1 MAKIPPA
8 VDSDSDDVAWAL
20 QTAATLVDRGEAQDA
35 LVWLRR
41 AAQAAAEVDD
51 ARSLELARA
60 AADYAETLAPTTE
73 VERLSIDV
81 DVDMATMRS
90 SYVTSSSEADP
101 DDEVVTSAPPLALL
115 DRLRALRAD
124 SADSKDTEVEP
135 PPVPAIAEPTLSSEA
150 DVQGATEAP
159 RATPPA
165 VPLPPMPPPPVYG
178 PGHGVAGAASTTL
191 DLDPTEPAEDVSAL
205 VLSGA
210 VEPSDESLIEL
221 EPVSLDPAS
230 LANPVAPKAPAP
242 PKLRPPPP
250 PVPSPAHVPPAGT
263 PELAAPT
270 APEPPVPPA
279 QEFVV
284 PPPPPAVERGLRHRS
299 PSRLPKPGTKP
310 PPLRFDEPLVPE
322 DDSLT
327 LSPPARTVRLPTP
340 LPPHAEVSR
349 KSAIDLSGADAFA
362 DMPDDTRVEFE
373 RQAELHELHTD
384 EEVSGFALAWVE
396 SGELAVMSLV
406 SDIPAVVLAPGHVLR
421 SRGTVDERVPLRLV
435 CSSDTAR
442 VATWSED
449 AVAVSFEALPWV
461 EEDLRAEADR
471 THALIGVT
479 LGPLGEAFGPALL
492 EEITSRLQPK
502 HFIEGETVVSAGEG
516 LPGLLI
522 LGVGVLDVVNAEG
535 GVASSLDVGTILF
548 PGSLLSMDGAPATV
562 RAGRG
567 GAVVLM
573 VERAAAQEMIMTFPP
588 LLEQLTRG

>member
-35 LVWLRR
+35 LTWLRR
-41 AAQAAAEVDD
+41 AAQAAADVDD

-60 AADYAETLAPTTE
+60 AADFAESLAPTI
-73 VERLSIDV
+73 VLERLSVDV

-90 SYVTSSSEADP
+90 SYVSSSSEADP
-101 DDEVVTSAPPLALL
+101 QDEVVTSAPPLALL
-115 DRLRALRAD
+115 DRLRNMRAD
-124 SADSKDTEVEP
+124 AADSPGADVL
-135 PPVPAIAEPTLSSEA
+135 PPVPAIVEPTLSSEA
-150 DVQGATEAP
+150 DVQGAAEAP
-159 RATPPA
+159 RAKPPA
-165 VPLPPMPPPPVYG
+165 VPLPPVPHPPVH
-178 PGHGVAGAASTTL
+178 PEPIAGAASTTL
-191 DLDPTEPAEDVSAL
+191 DLEPTEPAEDVSAL

-210 VEPSDESLIEL
+210 VEPSDDSLIEL

-230 LANPVAPKAPAP
+230 LARPAAPKAPPP

-250 PVPSPAHVPPAGT
+250 PVAAPVPSPS
-263 PELAAPT
+263 EAAPT
-270 APEPPVPPA
+270 VPEPPVPPA
-279 QEFVV
+279 HEFVV
-284 PPPPPAVERGLRHRS
+284 PPPAPPAVERGLRRRV

-327 LSPPARTVRLPTP
+327 LSPPRPVRPPTP
-340 LPPHAEVSR
+340 MPPPLVETPDER
-349 KSAIDLSGADAFA
+349 KLDLSHADAFA
-362 DMPDDTRVEFE
+362 DMPDDTRREFE
-373 RQAELHELHTD
+373 RQATLHELHTD

-396 SGELAVMSLV
+396 SGEVAVMSLV
-406 SDIPAVVLAPGHVLR
+406 SDIPAVCLKPGQVLR

-435 CSSDTAR
+435 CHSDAAR

-471 THALIGVT
+471 THALVGVT
-479 LGPLGEAFGPALL
+479 LGPLGDAFGPALL
-492 EEITSRLQPK
+492 EQITSRLQPK
-502 HFIEGETVVSAGEG
+502 HFMDGETVVSAGEAM
-516 LPGLLI
+516 PGLLI
-522 LGVGVLDVVNAEG
+522 LGVGVLDVLDADGEVT
-535 GVASSLDVGTILF
+535 SSLDVGTILF
-548 PGSLLSMDGAPATV
+548 PGSLLSMGDAPARV
-562 RAGRG
+562 RAGSG

-573 VERAAAQEMIMTFPP
+573 VERSAAQEMIMTFPP

>member
-8 VDSDSDDVAWAL
+8 VDSDSDDVVWAL

-35 LVWLRR
+35 LAWLRR
-41 AAQAAAEVDD
+41 AAQASAEVDD

-60 AADYAETLAPTTE
+60 AADFAETLAPTML
-73 VERLSIDV
+73 VERLSVDV

-90 SYVTSSSEADP
+90 SYVSSSSEADP
-101 DDEVVTSAPPLALL
+101 ADEVVTSAPPLALL
-115 DRLRALRAD
+115 DRLRTLRAD
-124 SADSKDTEVEP
+124 TAGSPDVDAP
-135 PPVPAIAEPTLSSEA
+135 PPVPPIVEPTLSSEA
-150 DVQGATEAP
+150 DVQGAAEAP
-159 RATPPA
+159 RAIPPA
-165 VPLPPMPPPPVYG
+165 VPLPPVPHPLV
-178 PGHGVAGAASTTL
+178 HQQDVAGSASTTL

-205 VLSGA
+205 VFSGA
-210 VEPSDESLIEL
+210 VEPSDDSLVEL

-230 LANPVAPKAPAP
+230 LARPVAPKAPPP

-250 PVPSPAHVPPAGT
+250 PVPAPVPPPSPSEA
-263 PELAAPT
+263 AAPT
-270 APEPPVPPA
+270 VPEPPIPPA
-279 QEFVV
+279 HEFVV
-284 PPPPPAVERGLRHRS
+284 PPPAPPALERGLRRRN

-327 LSPPARTVRLPTP
+327 LSPPARMVRPATP
-340 LPPHAEVSR
+340 LPPPTVEVPEER
-349 KSAIDLSGADAFA
+349 KLDLSGADAFA

-373 RQAELHELHTD
+373 RQAALHDLHND

-406 SDIPAVVLAPGHVLR
+406 SDIPAVCLEPGQVLR

-435 CSSDTAR
+435 CNSETAR

-492 EEITSRLQPK
+492 EEITSRLQPR
-502 HFIEGETVVSAGEG
+502 HFMEGETVVSRGED

-522 LGVGVLDVVNAEG
+522 LGVGVLDVVDAEG
-535 GVASSLDVGTILF
+535 AVASSLDVGTILF
-548 PGSLLSMDGAPATV
+548 PGSLLSMGDAPSTV

-573 VERAAAQEMIMTFPP
+573 VGRTAAQEMIMTFPP

>member
-35 LVWLRR
+35 LAWLRR
-41 AAQAAAEVDD
+41 AAQAAADADD

-60 AADYAETLAPTTE
+60 AADFAESLAPTML
-73 VERLSIDV
+73 VERLSVDV

-90 SYVTSSSEADP
+90 SYVSSSSEADP
-101 DDEVVTSAPPLALL
+101 EDEVVTSAPPLALL
-115 DRLRALRAD
+115 DRLRTLRAGSED
-124 SADSKDTEVEP
+124 APAANVAP
-135 PPVPAIAEPTLSSEA
+135 PPVPPVVEPTLSSEA

-165 VPLPPMPPPPVYG
+165 VPLPPVPPPL
-178 PGHGVAGAASTTL
+178 HGQGIAGSASTTL
-191 DLDPTEPAEDVSAL
+191 DLDPTEPAEDASAL

-221 EPVSLDPAS
+221 EPVSLDPSS
-230 LANPVAPKAPAP
+230 LARPVAPKAPPP
-242 PKLRPPPP
+242 PKLRPPPA
-250 PVPSPAHVPPAGT
+250 PVPPPSPS
-263 PELAAPT
+263 ELAAPT
-270 APEPPVPPA
+270 TPEPPIPPA

-284 PPPPPAVERGLRHRS
+284 PPPPPPAVERGLRRRN

-327 LSPPARTVRLPTP
+327 LSPPARLVRPLTP
-340 LPPHAEVSR
+340 PPPPPAEVPEER
-349 KSAIDLSGADAFA
+349 RLDLSGADAFA
-362 DMPDDTRVEFE
+362 DMPDDTRMEFE
-373 RQAELHELHTD
+373 RQAALHELHTD

-396 SGELAVMSLV
+396 SGEIAVMSLV
-406 SDIPAVVLAPGHVLR
+406 SDIPAVCLKPGQVLR

-435 CSSDTAR
+435 CNSETAH

-492 EEITSRLQPK
+492 EEITSRLQAR
-502 HFIEGETVVSAGEG
+502 HFMEGETVVSAGEG

-522 LGVGVLDVVNAEG
+522 LGVGVLDVVDADG
-535 GVASSLDVGTILF
+535 AVASSLDVGTILF
-548 PGSLLSMDGAPATV
+548 PGSLLSMGDAPSTV

-567 GAVVLM
+567 GAVVLT
-573 VERAAAQEMIMTFPP
+573 VERTAAQEMIMTFPP

>member
-35 LVWLRR
+35 LAWLRR
-41 AAQAAAEVDD
+41 AAQAAADVDD

-60 AADYAETLAPTTE
+60 AADFAETLAPTML
-73 VERLSIDV
+73 VERLSVDV

-90 SYVTSSSEADP
+90 SYVSSSSEADP
-101 DDEVVTSAPPLALL
+101 EDEVVTSAPPLALL
-115 DRLRALRAD
+115 DRLRTLRAG
-124 SADSKDTEVEP
+124 SADSPDAPVAP
-135 PPVPAIAEPTLSSEA
+135 PPVPPIVEPTLSSEA
-150 DVQGATEAP
+150 DVQGASEAP
-159 RATPPA
+159 RAIPPA
-165 VPLPPMPPPPVYG
+165 VPLPPVPHPPV
-178 PGHGVAGAASTTL
+178 HQQDVAGSASTTL
-191 DLDPTEPAEDVSAL
+191 DLDPTEPAEDASAL

-210 VEPSDESLIEL
+210 VEPSDDSLIEL

-230 LANPVAPKAPAP
+230 LARPVAPKAPPP

-250 PVPSPAHVPPAGT
+250 PVPSPAPVPPPSPSEA
-263 PELAAPT
+263 AAPT
-270 APEPPVPPA
+270 APEPPIPPEH
-279 QEFVV
+279 EFVV
-284 PPPPPAVERGLRHRS
+284 PPPPPPAVERGLRRRN

-327 LSPPARTVRLPTP
+327 LSPPARLVRPPTP
-340 LPPHAEVSR
+340 PPPTVEVPEER
-349 KSAIDLSGADAFA
+349 KLDLSGADAFA

-373 RQAELHELHTD
+373 RQAALHDLHND

-406 SDIPAVVLAPGHVLR
+406 SDIPAVCLEPGQVLR

-435 CSSDTAR
+435 CNSETAR

-492 EEITSRLQPK
+492 EEITSRLQPR
-502 HFIEGETVVSAGEG
+502 HFMEGETVVSKGED

-522 LGVGVLDVVNAEG
+522 LGVGVLDVVDADG
-535 GVASSLDVGTILF
+535 AVASSLDVGTILF
-548 PGSLLSMDGAPATV
+548 PGSLLSMGDAPSTV

-573 VERAAAQEMIMTFPP
+573 VERTAAQEMIMTFPP